1 MYFLPIPSRVNSR
14 CQWIFVCQSERGPM
28 LCSHVSEWRRM
39 LMLYNSLI
47 WYFQQCYVL
56 LINLGPV
63 FWIPKQIILISLQQ
77 SVTNCSAYLRSEL
90 LDLTT
95 RLFFEDD
102 HRTPIIKAIH
112 WSMSESFASCF
123 RWHKSVRQSPTR
135 VRNVAFYTVCTNTS
149 ISSETPN
156 GSLTENWKGGQR
168 LKRLVRLH
176 R

>member
-63 FWIPKQIILISLQQ
+63 FWIPKQIILMSLQQ
-77 SVTNCSAYLRSEL
+77 SVTNCSASLRSEL

-112 WSMSESFASCF
+112 WSLSAWKFCILFQVAQIGETKP
-123 RWHKSVRQSPTR
+123 HKSKKCGILHCVHKYEHFVRD
-135 VRNVAFYTVCTNTS
+135 
-149 ISSETPN
+149 
-156 GSLTENWKGGQR
+156 TERLFDRKLERRTEIEKVGQAA
-168 LKRLVRLH
+168 
-176 R
+176 